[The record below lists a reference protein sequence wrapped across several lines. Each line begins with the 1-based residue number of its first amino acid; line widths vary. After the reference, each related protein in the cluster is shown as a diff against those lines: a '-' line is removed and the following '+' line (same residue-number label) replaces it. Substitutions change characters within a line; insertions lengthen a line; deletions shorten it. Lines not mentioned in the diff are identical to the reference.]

1 MIATDEE
8 LDSRRVILLRD
19 IVKSVLPMTVPTLR
33 QRMAEQS
40 IPEIHLGKRKTGIL
54 LRDLDVLLSNSTRST
69 EATND

>member
-8 LDSRRVILLRD
+8 LESRRVILLRD
-19 IVKSVLPMTVPTLR
+19 VVKAVLPLTVPTLR

-54 LRDLDVLLSNSTRST
+54 LRDLDVLLARSIRPT
-69 EATND
+69 EP